1 MQLFMTEEKSITTS
15 KCNVE
20 LFTTWSEL
28 QWISRK

>member
-1 MQLFMTEEKSITTS
+1 MQLFMAKEKCITTN

-28 QWISRK
+28 QWIARK